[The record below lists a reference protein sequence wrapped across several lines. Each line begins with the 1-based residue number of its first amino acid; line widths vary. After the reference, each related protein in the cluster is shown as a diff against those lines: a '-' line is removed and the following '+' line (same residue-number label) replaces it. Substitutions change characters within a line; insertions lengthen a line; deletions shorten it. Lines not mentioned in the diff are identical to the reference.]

1 MRRLDRQDGFDDLRD
16 QMQRMLNQ
24 FQNLG
29 KQAGVTGVPVD
40 MREEDNEIVLTAD
53 IPGVTKDDINIKTD
67 ENRLEITAEAK
78 QEIKEE
84 NEKYIRKERSSRK
97 FSRKI
102 SWPTK
107 IDPESIKAKYD
118 EGVLTVRA
126 EKEGDSDDW
135 NVEIE

>member
-1 MRRLDRQDGFDDLRD
+1 MRRLDRHDGFDDFRD

-40 MREEDNEIVLTAD
+40 MKDEDGEIILTAD
-53 IPGVTKDDINIKTD
+53 LPGVTKDDINIKAD
-67 ENRLEITAEAK
+67 EDRIEITAEAK
-78 QEIKEE
+78 HEIKEE
-84 NEKYIRKERSSRK
+84 NEKYIRKERSSRH

-102 SWPTK
+102 GWPTK
-107 IDPESIKAKYD
+107 IDPETIKAKYD

-126 EKEGDSDDW
+126 EKEEDSDDW
-135 NVEIE
+135 DVEIE